1 MAIDNTGISSLDSG
15 ALDIRYTGDEGPK
28 SPNQIAGGEYNRV
41 LELIEK
47 VREGG
52 PLSEEEKIELQRL
65 IQTLTA
71 KGIDVETLI
80 GEELTGGSG
89 DMRMAS
95 VDPTL
100 QDEYDKYVF
109 ELQEMHPEA
118 VPMSIEQFKQQAVA
132 GMADGG
138 IMRTGFFTGMRAQE
152 QRAKGP
158 AGGATRSDG
167 GFSDKERFERQAAQR
182 AAALQASRGP
192 IGRSNIP
199 QAPPSLGGLSS
210 TAAQAAKFANIPL
223 GGQMGAGS
231 TRPTPVTTGGE
242 SPFAYTKPPVTPVP
256 DRNEIRKMGMLKNIF
271 SKRKK
276 NRIHPRTG
284 ELIDDYN
291 GGLKG
296 IDTSNL
302 YADIN
307 MPVSGLVNYE
317 QFKENITDWPGM
329 GLEKQFIAEGLDTPA
344 KQKEFFDIF
353 EPSLRKQSRGLTH
366 GTPKITTDQ
375 MIDAGLIKAPPK
387 KTILERIFGA
397 DGGIARLGYANG
409 QLVKPGPGRPGYQGP
424 LYAAPPSG
432 PPRGPVGGGGYS
444 DAERF
449 ERQQQQKTPKYEKPS
464 HPHFDTKKEEP
475 VYILKD
481 GIKHYR
487 TGVDERGKP
496 STGYYDE
503 LEESEKEAA
512 EQDLNQDNVI
522 DYKDRAL
529 ARQKKLLMGKK
540 IYAMKKKGVIP
551 SGGILDFSMWK
562 SLLDPDREWPD
573 WAKSWKTDEGV
584 PMTDAQILEEMNKIA
599 LTGPYLAQQSPYLG
613 GSLWG
618 TMKFKSGNELLDK
631 IKSVESGE
639 KSYHEVFGPTQ
650 GGPGEGGPEFNDPC
664 KGPNPPAWCTARD
677 EPEPEPEP
685 DPDIPVVPD
694 TGTQADN
701 PFQLALSQDAFNRY
715 YPGGMQA
722 SGTGWSYDPST
733 QLMRHQFAADGGRV
747 PAAYGGIMGDDGRRA
762 YGLGSLLGSIFKPFK
777 GIARGIKK
785 FSKSKMGKLAIMAAL
800 GFGVP
805 GTPFKGMFG
814 SGTGGLGDLFKN
826 AWTSTKGIGL
836 DQAGAGEVGKGWFN
850 KLASKALLSDPTGG
864 WSMGNVSPWKSIG
877 LMSILPLLQGKQD
890 DENEYWKWHQ
900 AEKDRWL
907 GEIPDIPFKADGGR
921 IRYSEGKNGKDDS
934 MVGISMS
941 IEERWERIKKL
952 LKQMEDLKKGVG
964 IDPKYDPPEDK
975 AMGGRIGYYNG
986 GYNDDDDEEDHRM
999 AALSAMYGLR
1009 KKAQEGGLMDMGGME
1024 KDYRN
1029 EGGFVP
1035 IGGQERADDVP
1046 ARLSKNEFV
1055 FTADAV
1061 RAAGGG
1067 DIDAGAEVMENVMEN
1082 LEQGGQVSEESQG
1095 LEGARNMFATAQ
1107 RLEGVL

>member
-1 MAIDNTGISSLDSG
+1 MAIDNTGISSLDAG
-15 ALDIRYTGDEGPK
+15 ALDITYSGDEGPK

-41 LELIEK
+41 LELLEK
-47 VREGG
+47 VRENI
-52 PLSEEEKIELQRL
+52 PLSEEEKMELQGL

-95 VDPTL
+95 ADPIL

-167 GFSDKERFERQAAQR
+167 GFSDRERFERQAAQR
-182 AAALQASRGP
+182 AAALQASRGA
-192 IGRSNIP
+192 IGRTETV
-199 QAPPSLGGLSS
+199 PPSMRGGAEDALW
-210 TAAQAAKFANIPL
+210 TP
-223 GGQMGAGS
+223 
-231 TRPTPVTTGGE
+231 PVTTGGE

-256 DRNEIRKMGMLKNIF
+256 DRNEILKDLDMNEIRKNVQDLYLKNIF
-271 SKRKK
+271 SKRTK
-276 NRIHPRTG
+276 NRIDPRTG
-284 ELIDDYN
+284 EPIDDDYN
-291 GGLKG
+291 GGLAG

-375 MIDAGLIKAPPK
+375 MIEAGLIKAPPK

-409 QLVKPGPGRPGYQGP
+409 QLVQPGPGRPGYKGRF
-424 LYAAPPSG
+424 SD
-432 PPRGPVGGGGYS
+432 PRGMSPGTSGTGGMRGETARETGIRRAAS
-444 DAERF
+444 RPATPAPAPAPDFGFSPGETQARGIGVEHHGSTINRALDKRDIERLKIRNLLEGTESRF
-449 ERQQQQKTPKYEKPS
+449 ATKVPGFGFVKP
-464 HPHFDTKKEEP
+464 PPEEWWGSSQDEDP
-475 VYILKD
+475 ETRIDDRKLTLKD
-481 GIKHYR
+481 KYKSLVSDKRKKDILRNMFYYA
-487 TGVDERGKP
+487 RGKP
-496 STGYYDE
+496 IQPALMAMLQGGMTEEDFKEEFGISISDLANLSPMHSLSKMGNISQTDTDRLRDMAGYYGQDY
-503 LEESEKEAA
+503 LSQSDFEKAFYGA
-512 EQDLNQDNVI
+512 
-522 DYKDRAL
+522 
-529 ARQKKLLMGKK
+529 
-540 IYAMKKKGVIP
+540 KGP
-551 SGGILDFSMWK
+551 
-562 SLLDPDREWPD
+562 
-573 WAKSWKTDEGV
+573 
-584 PMTDAQILEEMNKIA
+584 
-599 LTGPYLAQQSPYLG
+599 
-613 GSLWG
+613 
-618 TMKFKSGNELLDK
+618 
-631 IKSVESGE
+631 
-639 KSYHEVFGPTQ
+639 PT
-650 GGPGEGGPEFNDPC
+650 GGPGEGGPEYDPDPC
-664 KGPNPPAWCTARD
+664 KGPNPPAYCFAGA
-677 EPEPEPEP
+677 EPTLPVEPEP

-694 TGTQADN
+694 TGTQADD
-701 PFQLALSQDAFNRY
+701 PFQFALSQDAFNRY
-715 YPGGMQA
+715 YPGGKPT
-722 SGTGWSYDPST
+722 SGPGWSYKDGFM
-733 QLMRHQFAADGGRV
+733 QHQFAADGGRIGY
-747 PAAYGGIMGDDGRRA
+747 AGGGITDLRQGYFLGDLVKGI
-762 YGLGSLLGSIFKPFK
+762 LKPFK
-777 GIARGIKK
+777 GITRGLKK
-785 FSKSKMGKLAIMAAL
+785 FSKSKAGKLALMAAL
-800 GFGVP
+800 GY
-805 GTPFKGMFG
+805 GTGMFG
-814 SGTGGLGDLFKN
+814 SGAGSSWLSNLGTKLIGSGMPQGSPKLGGGTGTGWLG
-826 AWTSTKGIGL
+826 
-836 DQAGAGEVGKGWFN
+836 
-850 KLASKALLSDPTGG
+850 KLLLSDPSKAWGLK
-864 WSMGNVSPWKSIG
+864 NISPWKSIG
-877 LMSILPLLQGKQD
+877 LMSMLPLLQGKQD

-907 GEIPDIPFKADGGR
+907 GEFPDIPYKADGGR

-975 AMGGRIGYYNG
+975 AMGGRIGYAG
-986 GYNDDDDEEDHRM
+986 GGNDEDHRA

-1009 KKAQEGGLMDMGGME
+1009 RNAQEGGLMDMGGME